1 MAASTRTPQHSAR
14 ILVPARRRT
23 GPRPTARSA
32 DRHDLYQRAVQA
44 PETDVALFTR
54 AFRRERGRL
63 PLVLREDFCGTAL
76 LCAEWVRSHA
86 GRRAEGFDIDPEP
99 VRWAELK
106 HLGALPARARAR
118 VRVHERDV
126 RERGLWRADVRAALN
141 FSYCVF
147 HERRVLLAYLR
158 DARASLARDGLLVLD
173 VHGGPAAIEDLEESR
188 AVRGGFSYV
197 WEQQCFDPF
206 SARAKRHITF
216 RFRDGTRMRRAFT
229 YDWRLWTAPEL
240 RDLLADAGFA
250 RVDVYAEGWTASGR
264 SGNGVYRRATR
275 GENCASWI
283 AYLLAWK

>member
-1 MAASTRTPQHSAR
+1 MSAPTRIRKQPGAV
-14 ILVPARRRT
+14 LVPR
-23 GPRPTARSA
+23 RPTARLA

-99 VRWAELK
+99 VRWAELE
-106 HLGALPARARAR
+106 HLGALSARARQR
-118 VRVHERDV
+118 VHVHERDV

-158 DARASLARDGLLVLD
+158 GARASLARDGLFVLD
-173 VHGGPAAIEDLEESR
+173 VHGGPEAMEDLEETR
-188 AVRGGFSYV
+188 AVRGGFRYV
-197 WEQQCFDPF
+197 WEQQSYDPF

-216 RFRDGTRMRRAFT
+216 RFRDGTRMRRAFS
-229 YDWRLWTAPEL
+229 YDWRLWTMPEL
-240 RDLLADAGFA
+240 RDLLEDAGFR
-250 RVDVYAEGWTASGR
+250 RVDIYAEGWTASGR
-264 SGNGVYRRATR
+264 SGNGVFRRVTR